1 MARANSGP
9 VPVVVMGLGAIG
21 REIARAA
28 LQSEEVTLVAAV
40 DTHPALVGKR
50 LDELGVASAIKV
62 QPELRRG
69 PARGPRPV
77 VLHATGSSLS
87 AIADQ
92 LLAAVKE
99 GHPVVSTCE
108 ELAFPW
114 VRYPELAERLERAA
128 QRAGVTVL
136 GTGVNPG
143 FVLDRLA
150 ATLGQTLGPIRHVLA
165 RRVVDARGRREALQ
179 RKIGAGLTEDAFDAL
194 AAEGRVGHV
203 GLVESAALCALGLGM
218 DLEEY
223 EEEVAPVIAHEDIP
237 GGAFVVPRG
246 RVAGVNQIV
255 VGLQDGQER
264 VRLELMLALGAE
276 PPGDHI
282 VIESDTRLTVDVQG
296 GIPGDAATAHL
307 VVHAAPRVA
316 SAESGLLTVLDLP
329 AGR

>member
-1 MARANSGP
+1 
-9 VPVVVMGLGAIG
+9 
-21 REIARAA
+21 
-28 LQSEEVTLVAAV
+28 
-40 DTHPALVGKR
+40 
-50 LDELGVASAIKV
+50 
-62 QPELRRG
+62 
-69 PARGPRPV
+69 
-77 VLHATGSSLS
+77 
-87 AIADQ
+87 
-92 LLAAVKE
+92 
-99 GHPVVSTCE
+99 
-108 ELAFPW
+108 
-114 VRYPELAERLERAA
+114 
-128 QRAGVTVL
+128 
-136 GTGVNPG
+136 
-143 FVLDRLA
+143 
-150 ATLGQTLGPIRHVLA
+150 
-165 RRVVDARGRREALQ
+165 
-179 RKIGAGLTEDAFDAL
+179 
-194 AAEGRVGHV
+194 V

>member
-28 LQSEEVTLVAAV
+28 LQSEEVTLVGAV

-50 LDELGVASAIKV
+50 LDALGVPSPLEV
-62 QPELRRG
+62 QPVLRRG
-69 PARGPRPV
+69 PARGHRPV
-77 VLHATGSSLS
+77 VLHATGSSLP
-87 AIADQ
+87 AVAEQ

-99 GHPVVSTCE
+99 GHAVVSTCE

-114 VRYPELAERLERAA
+114 VRHPELTDRLERAA
-128 QRAGVTVL
+128 QRAGVSVL

-143 FVLDRLA
+143 FVLDRLT
-150 ATLGQTLGPIRHVLA
+150 ATLGQTLGPVRHVLA

-179 RKIGAGLTEDAFDAL
+179 RKIGAGLTEDEFDVL
-194 AAEGRVGHV
+194 AAEGAVGHV
-203 GLVESAALCALGLGM
+203 GLLESAALCALGLGL
-218 DLEEY
+218 DVEEY
-223 EEEVAPVIAHEDIP
+223 DEEVAPVIAEEDIT

-246 RVAGVNQIV
+246 RVAGVSQTV
-255 VGLQDGQER
+255 VGLEDGQER
-264 VRLELMLALGAE
+264 VRLELMLALGAD

-282 VIESDTRLTVDVQG
+282 VIESDRRLAVD
-296 GIPGDAATAHL
+296 IPGGVPGDSATAQL